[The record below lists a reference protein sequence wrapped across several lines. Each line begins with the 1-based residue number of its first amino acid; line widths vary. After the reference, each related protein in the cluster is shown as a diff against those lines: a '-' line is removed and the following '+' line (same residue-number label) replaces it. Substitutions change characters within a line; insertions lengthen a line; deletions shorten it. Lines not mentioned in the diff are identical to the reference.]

1 MRLSF
6 VWWNTSLSPA
16 GKDRAT
22 DEQRQFV
29 CSMVDF
35 ILNKVQ
41 VDFLALGEITEKDV
55 EAIIQNCKLSG
66 IDLEFDFSK
75 VGRTKFD
82 TCFLYRREKLF
93 LVEGGSRLITSPK
106 GNRIFKIAQQVDFII
121 PNCDKPLHVFI
132 SHWPSWS
139 QCNENSADRH
149 SLGKSLRNAVEDAGS
164 ESGILANAI
173 LLGDY
178 NDEPFHASLAE
189 QLMATRDRAFA
200 KRKPYLFYNPFWRH
214 LGYSKLSSPE
224 NLDEG
229 SGGSYYYKNGEITR
243 WRTFDQIIFSSAFL
257 GNINWHLNE
266 EMTGILDFEE
276 YRVKM
281 MDNKEIFDHFPV
293 IGVIDEVK
301 KNG

>member
-29 CSMVDF
+29 CSMVNF
-35 ILNKVQ
+35 MLNEVQ
-41 VDFLALGEITEKDV
+41 VDFLALGEIAEKDV
-55 EAIIQNCKLSG
+55 NVIIENCKLTG
-66 IDLEFDFSK
+66 IDLQFDFSQ

-82 TCFLYRREKLF
+82 ICFLYRREKLS
-93 LVEGGSRLITSPK
+93 LNGSRLITSPK

-121 PNCDKPLHVFI
+121 PSSDKPLHIFI
-132 SHWPSWS
+132 SHWPSWKN
-139 QCNENSADRH
+139 CNENSADRH
-149 SLGKSLRNAVEDAGS
+149 KLGQSLRNAVEDVGY
-164 ESGILANAI
+164 EHRILANAI

-189 QLMATRDRAFA
+189 HLMATRDRVSA

-214 LGYSKLSSPE
+214 LGFSKLSSSD
-224 NLDEG
+224 NMNEG

-257 GNINWHLNE
+257 GKTEWHLNE
-266 EMTGILDFEE
+266 ELTGILDFSEL
-276 YRVKM
+276 RQRM
-281 MDNKEIFDHFPV
+281 MDNKEIFDHYPV
-293 IGVIDEVK
+293 MGVIDEVK

>member
-35 ILNKVQ
+35 MLNNVQ
-41 VDFLALGEITEKDV
+41 VDFLALGEIAEKDV
-55 EAIIQNCKLSG
+55 NVIIENCKLTG
-66 IDLEFDFSK
+66 IDLQFDFSQ

-82 TCFLYRREKLF
+82 ICFFYRRGKLS
-93 LVEGGSRLITSPK
+93 LNGSRLITSPK

-121 PNCDKPLHVFI
+121 PSSDKPLHVFI
-132 SHWPSWS
+132 SHWPSWVK
-139 QCNENSADRH
+139 CTENSADRH
-149 SLGKSLRNAVEDAGS
+149 LLGQCLRNAVEDICS
-164 ESGILANAI
+164 ERGILANAI

-178 NDEPFHASLAE
+178 NDEPFHASLSE
-189 QLMATRDRAFA
+189 HLMATRDRAFA
-200 KRKPYLFYNPFWRH
+200 NRKRYLFYNPFWRH
-214 LGYSKLSSPE
+214 LGFPKLSSPD
-224 NLDEG
+224 NMDEG

-257 GNINWHLNE
+257 GHNDWHINE
-266 EMTGILDFEE
+266 ELTGILDLAELIE
-276 YRVKM
+276 RVI
-281 MDNKEIFDHFPV
+281 DNKDIFDHYPV
-293 IGVIDEVK
+293 MGVIDEVN

>member
-35 ILNKVQ
+35 ILNQMQ
-41 VDFLALGEITEKDV
+41 VDFLALGEIAEKDV
-55 EAIIQNCKLSG
+55 NLIIDNCKLTG
-66 IDLEFDFSK
+66 IDLQFDFRE

-82 TCFLYRREKLF
+82 TCFLHRREKLS
-93 LVEGGSRLITSPK
+93 LNGTRLITSPK
-106 GNRIFKIAQQVDFII
+106 GRRILKIAQQVDFMILGR
-121 PNCDKPLHVFI
+121 DKPLHIFI
-132 SHWPSWS
+132 SHWPSWLR
-139 QCNENSADRH
+139 CHENSADRH
-149 SLGKSLRNAVEDAGS
+149 LLGQSLRSAVEDVGY
-164 ESGILANAI
+164 ERGVMANAI

-189 QLMATRDRAFA
+189 NLMATRDREFA

-214 LGYSKLSSPE
+214 LGFSKLSSPE
-224 NLDEG
+224 KMDEG
-229 SGGSYYYKNGEITR
+229 SGGSYFYKNGEITR
-243 WRTFDQIIFSSAFL
+243 WRTFDQIIFSSDFL
-257 GNINWHLNE
+257 GHSDWLLNE
-266 EMTGILDFEE
+266 ELTGILELQLLRE
-276 YRVKM
+276 KM

-293 IGVIDEVK
+293 IGIIDEVE